1 MQYEDLATDTM
12 ALIINPYPE
21 SLFNPDQDHDGDD
34 DDPKGYRN
42 VSTPVDHHHHYQE
55 GTEIPD
61 SEEERTKDVDSDD
74 DVLCDQSGK

>member
-21 SLFNPDQDHDGDD
+21 SLFNPDQDHDGDE
-34 DDPKGYRN
+34 DDPNGYRN
-42 VSTPVDHHHHYQE
+42 VSTPVDRHHYRE

-61 SEEERTKDVDSDD
+61 SEEERTQDVDSDD

>member
-1 MQYEDLATDTM
+1 MYHENLAVDTM
-12 ALIINPYPE
+12 ALTIN
-21 SLFNPDQDHDGDD
+21 SGHKLLFNPEQDYDGDD
-34 DDPKGYRN
+34 VDSNGYRN
-42 VSTPVDHHHHYQE
+42 VSIFVDRHHYQE